1 MVMTGGRA
9 ALRGGDARHD
19 RGLEAVLRV
28 EGLTKRYGRR
38 AAVQGLALELRRS
51 EVLGLLGPNGAGKT
65 TAIAMILGLV
75 RPDAGTIEILGVDA
89 TRERERALRRVG
101 AIIESP
107 SFYPYLSGIDN
118 LRVLALARGG
128 VPERRFAE
136 VLELVGLTGRER
148 ERVSSYSLGMRQR
161 LAIAGALLHQPELL
175 ILDEPTNGLDPQG
188 MAEIRQ
194 LILRLAAEG
203 QTILLCSH
211 LLYEVQQ
218 VCDRVVI
225 LSQGQVVAEGDVE
238 ELLAQRT
245 RTALRVDDPPR
256 AIELLSEVEWIE
268 RIEQEGDLLL
278 LAMPSERQFELS
290 ALLHAH
296 GIAVGELRVQ
306 SRTLEEFFLD
316 VTGTSTTPGGRG
328 VA

>member
-1 MVMTGGRA
+1 MVMTDGRA
-9 ALRGGDARHD
+9 VLRG
-19 RGLEAVLRV
+19 RGTRDERVLDTVLRV

-38 AAVQGLALELRRS
+38 VAVQGLALKLRRG

-278 LAMPSERQFELS
+278 LTMPSERQFELS

-316 VTGTSTTPGGRG
+316 VTGPSTTPGGRG

>member
-1 MVMTGGRA
+1 MVMTDGRA
-9 ALRGGDARHD
+9 VLRG
-19 RGLEAVLRV
+19 RGTRDERVLDTVLRV

-38 AAVQGLALELRRS
+38 VAVQGLALKLRRG

-256 AIELLSEVEWIE
+256 AIELLSEVE
-268 RIEQEGDLLL
+268 
-278 LAMPSERQFELS
+278 
-290 ALLHAH
+290 
-296 GIAVGELRVQ
+296 
-306 SRTLEEFFLD
+306 
-316 VTGTSTTPGGRG
+316 
-328 VA
+328 

>member
-1 MVMTGGRA
+1 MVVIDGRA
-9 ALRGGDARHD
+9 RFQAGGMGDEPGSD
-19 RGLEAVLRV
+19 VVLRV
-28 EGLTKRYGRR
+28 ERLTKRYGRR
-38 AAVQGLALELRRS
+38 VVVQSLSFELRCG

-75 RPDAGTIEILGVDA
+75 RPDAGRIEILGLDG
-89 TRERERALRRVG
+89 TRERERALQRVG

-107 SFYPYLSGIDN
+107 TFYPYLSGIDN

-161 LAIAGALLHQPELL
+161 LAIAGALLHQPALL

-194 LILRLAAEG
+194 LILQLAAGG

-211 LLYEVQQ
+211 LLHEVQR

-225 LSQGQVVAEGDVE
+225 LSRGQVVAQGEVE
-238 ELLAQRT
+238 ELLARRT
-245 RTALRVDDPPR
+245 RTALRVDDPSR
-256 AIELLSEVEWIE
+256 AMELLCEVGWIE
-268 RIEQEGDLLL
+268 RIEREGDLLL
-278 LAMPSERQFELS
+278 LAMPPERQFELS

-296 GIAVGELRVQ
+296 GITIGELRVQ
-306 SRTLEEFFLD
+306 SGTLEEIFLD
-316 VTGTSTTPGGRG
+316 VTRTAADPDGRE